1 VRCSCTLVLS
11 VQSHVPSA
19 MAAFTVAHVAQELCK
34 AMYQCLSG
42 AVLASMY
49 QAPIAYH
56 NILTS
61 YLLPARLI
69 IVIVNKMFTGNCR
82 KHRRFTFSVIF
93 LLVYCKNI
101 DEVFGAQVTDCAES
115 DLFIFKKNLKVT
127 FLPSSWSNTLGNL
140 FLIVYC

>member
-1 VRCSCTLVLS
+1 
-11 VQSHVPSA
+11 
-19 MAAFTVAHVAQELCK
+19 MAASTVAHVARELCK

-82 KHRRFTFSVIF
+82 KQHRFTFSVIIF

-101 DEVFGAQVTDCAES
+101 DDVFGAQVTDSAES

-127 FLPSSWSNTLGNL
+127 FLQSSWPNALGNL